1 MRRVLAV
8 LIVFTIIL
16 SACTTGGEAP
26 EETKKPEE
34 TQKETIVVTE
44 KTVLEFKESLKT
56 ADDPFEVRKKLD
68 IILASGSEEQ
78 SDTVLADYMRYL
90 RTYSHMGMS
99 KDWDKL
105 QELEPYFDA
114 TDNIDPESITDPS
127 LKELYSSLTGA
138 GYKFIRVE
146 GSVEPIVDYRSLE
159 SYSDSISDE
168 MKDYLKFKAM
178 DSDKVWAMD
187 AGIVISIKE
196 LGERIAAAEE
206 YIKKYPYSEL
216 KGDVLRDLRNYLS
229 GFIGGL
235 DNTPVA
241 TDGGYIKEY
250 LDAYGDFLQKYP
262 DTASAVALKK
272 YYDDIKAKGFAAPY
286 KEGDPAGRLDFKWRV
301 EAIADGIVSK
311 FGSVAEY
318 TELLKT
324 TENLVIRSRP
334 DTKGELLFVI
344 PKGTIITA
352 DSIWNGWAAV
362 HTSGWS
368 GYSSMD
374 YLVSVKYD
382 ALHHYMTLWNVN
394 LREGPSSD
402 SKILTQIPAQT
413 IIFIDEVTGGWGKT
427 SHVGISGY
435 ISMSYVKKP

>member
-8 LIVFTIIL
+8 LIIITMML
-16 SACTTGGEAP
+16 SACTTGGETP

-34 TQKETIVVTE
+34 TQKETVVVTE
-44 KTVLEFKESLKT
+44 ETLLEFEESLKT
-56 ADDPFEVRKKLD
+56 ADEPFEVRKKLD
-68 IILASGSEEQ
+68 FILANGSEEQ

-90 RTYSHMGMS
+90 RAYSSMGMS

-114 TDNIDPESITDPS
+114 TEKIDPESITDS
-127 LKELYSSLTGA
+127 TLKELYVSLTGA

-146 GSVEPIVDYRSLE
+146 GSVEPIVDYRSME

-168 MKDYLKFKAM
+168 MKDYLSFKAM
-178 DSDKVWAMD
+178 DSDKVWAKD
-187 AGIVISIKE
+187 AGLVIPVKE
-196 LGERIAAAEE
+196 LGDRIAAAEGFL
-206 YIKKYPYSEL
+206 KKHPDSEL
-216 KGDVLRDLRNYLS
+216 KGNVLRDLRNYLS
-229 GFIGGL
+229 GYFGGL

-241 TDGGYIKEY
+241 DGGGYAKEY
-250 LDAYGDFLQKYP
+250 LDAYVDFLQKYP
-262 DTASAVALKK
+262 DTYAAVALKK
-272 YYDDIKAKGFAAPY
+272 YYDEIKSKGFAAPY
-286 KEGDPAGRLDFKWRV
+286 KEGDTAGRLDFKWRV

-311 FGSVAEY
+311 FGSVAEF

-352 DSIWNGWAAV
+352 NSIWNGWAAV

-368 GYSSMD
+368 GYCSMD
-374 YLVSVKYD
+374 YLVPVEYD
-382 ALHHYMTLWNVN
+382 SLHHHMTLWNVN
-394 LREGPSSD
+394 LREGPSTD

-413 IIFIDEVTGGWGKT
+413 IIYVDEITDGWGKT
-427 SHVGISGY
+427 SHAGITGY

>member
-1 MRRVLAV
+1 MKRVLAV
-8 LIVFTIIL
+8 LIIITML
-16 SACTTGGEAP
+16 ISACTTGGETP

-34 TQKETIVVTE
+34 TQKETVVVTDE
-44 KTVLEFKESLKT
+44 TVLEFKESLKT

-68 IILASGSEEQ
+68 IIMASGSEEQ

-90 RTYSHMGMS
+90 SAYSSMGMS

-105 QELEPYFDA
+105 QDLEPYFDA
-114 TDNIDPESITDPS
+114 SENIDPESITDPS
-127 LKELYSSLTGA
+127 LKELYKSLTGA

-146 GSVEPIVDYRSLE
+146 GSVEPIVDYRSME
-159 SYSDSISDE
+159 SYSDSISDG

-187 AGIVISIKE
+187 AGLVIPVKE
-196 LGERIAAAEE
+196 LGDRIAAAEGFL
-206 YIKKYPYSEL
+206 KKYPDSEL

-229 GFIGGL
+229 GYFGGL

-241 TDGGYIKEY
+241 DGGGYVKEY
-250 LDAYGDFLQKYP
+250 IDAYEDFLQKHP
-262 DTASAVALKK
+262 DTSAAGALKK

-286 KEGDPAGRLDFKWRV
+286 KEGDTAGRLDFKWRV
-301 EAIADGIVSK
+301 EAITDGLVSK

-318 TELLKT
+318 SELLKT
-324 TENLVIRSRP
+324 TENLVIRSKP

-352 DSIWNGWAAV
+352 NSIWNGWAAV

-374 YLVSVKYD
+374 YLVPVEYD
-382 ALHHYMTLWNVN
+382 ASHHHMTLWNVN
-394 LREGPSSD
+394 LREGPSTD

-413 IIFIDEVTGGWGKT
+413 IIFIDEINDGWGKT
-427 SHVGISGY
+427 SHAGITGY